1 MIRKVLYSDIDFQK
15 YNYCVENAVQ
25 SIFFGTSHYL
35 DTIITGKWEILV
47 LGDYQAVMPIPF
59 VKKYGAK
66 IVIMPMQT
74 QQLGVFSQK
83 DDSMINQLFLEFLNK
98 NYLVYQYSFNSN
110 NHFVASL
117 SSKTNFLIFPN
128 EYSNV
133 KKNYSVH
140 RRRNVRILDKLK
152 DRITFDEELDIQQ
165 SYDFVLKN
173 NLGMT
178 DSSNLKFL
186 KNMEKLQK
194 KGYLEIY
201 NLSIDNLIASQMFL
215 VKGNKEC
222 IMVGLINNKKYSQY
236 NSSSI
241 IIDQILQ
248 KYIPKYLFNFHGSS
262 IPVIADFFSR
272 FGAEKQRYA
281 IVENTKIKMVLKF
294 ILSKIFNINDNS
306 TN

>member
-1 MIRKVLYSDIDFQK
+1 MIRKILYSDIDFQK

-25 SIFFGTSHYL
+25 TIFFGTSHYL
-35 DTIITGKWEILV
+35 DTIITGKWEVLV
-47 LGDYQAVMPIPF
+47 FGDYQAVMPIPF

-248 KYIPKYLFNFHGSS
+248 KYIPNYLFNFHGSS